1 MAMSFR
7 TWSSALSAL
16 VLIEILLCS
25 SLCLCHE
32 EKQINILQKERRS
45 LLVISRKLLVSASS
59 MATSFLP
66 ESPANKKNSKAS
78 TAAMKEPKKALE
90 PSLRTAP
97 PSVPNPT
104 QNK

>member
-32 EKQINILQKERRS
+32 QINILQKERRS
-45 LLVISRKLLVSASS
+45 VLVISRKLLVSASS

-66 ESPANKKNSKAS
+66 ETPANKKNSKAS

-90 PSLRTAP
+90 PSLRTVP